1 MATPVPAPAPAPAP
15 TVTSP
20 APPAAPASAINSKG
34 YFDLSG
40 LFQLNK
46 AYLVDIS
53 NGYTSENPDQTT
65 AKLQNLKTNLA
76 TLGTAY
82 QNANSSATAVLA
94 QQGAMLN
101 IVNQEQD
108 RIAKKQAAM
117 ATTTTTQQRVLDLND
132 SNRKKMIEY
141 TKILLIFVAALFL
154 FFVLQK
160 LNAWFPEIPD
170 WIVDYSAIL
179 IFSIAAIYSLVIYI
193 KMQGHEPTNFDQ
205 IYMPPPRMLTPS
217 QRAAQEAEAAKS
229 GNLLG
234 TVNLGQCTGAACCA
248 SGTYWDISS
257 GMCVLDKPVTQGFE
271 PMYPELPTNTL
282 IQPND
287 ARFYVSGGAGA
298 NEPNEFTHYV
308 PYL

>member
-1 MATPVPAPAPAPAP
+1 MSTP
-15 TVTSP
+15 
-20 APPAAPASAINSKG
+20 PPQAIDPKG

-40 LFQLNK
+40 LFQIDQ

-53 NGYTSENPDQTT
+53 NSYTSANPGQTVAQLT
-65 AKLQNLKTNLA
+65 ELQTDLQK
-76 TLGTAY
+76 LGTTY

-101 IVNQEQD
+101 IVNQEQARLD
-108 RIAKKQAAM
+108 NKKDALAN
-117 ATTTTTQQRVLDLND
+117 TTTTQQRVSELND

-141 TKILLIFVAALFL
+141 TKILLIFVVALFL
-154 FFVLQK
+154 FFMLQK
-160 LNAWFPEIPD
+160 LNAWFPEMPD
-170 WIVDYSAIL
+170 WIVDHSAIF
-179 IFSIAAIYSLVIYI
+179 IFSSAAIYALVIYI
-193 KMQGHEPTNFDQ
+193 NMQGHEPSNFDQ

-217 QRAAQEAEAAKS
+217 QQAAQEAEAAKS

-234 TVNLGQCTGAACCA
+234 TLNLGQCMGAACCA

-257 GMCVLDKPVTQGFE
+257 GMCVLNKPVTQGFE
-271 PMYPELPTNTL
+271 PMYPEPALL
-282 IQPND
+282 HLAVPND

-298 NEPNEFTHYV
+298 NEPNEFRNYI

>member
-1 MATPVPAPAPAPAP
+1 MPTTTPL
-15 TVTSP
+15 
-20 APPAAPASAINSKG
+20 AIDPKG

-40 LFQLNK
+40 LFQIDQ

-53 NGYTSENPDQTT
+53 NSYTSANPGKTV
-65 AKLQNLKTNLA
+65 AKLIELEKDLQNL
-76 TLGTAY
+76 GTTY
-82 QNANSSATAVLA
+82 QNANSSATSVLA
-94 QQGAMLN
+94 QQSAMLN
-101 IVNQEQD
+101 IVNQEEA
-108 RIAKKQAAM
+108 RIAQKKTAM
-117 ATTTTTQQRVLDLND
+117 ENTTSTQQRVLDLND

-141 TKILLIFVAALFL
+141 TKILLIFVVALFL

-234 TVNLGQCTGAACCA
+234 TLNLGQCTGAACCA
-248 SGTYWDISS
+248 SGTYWDVSS
-257 GMCVLDKPVTQGFE
+257 GMCVLTKPLTQGFE
-271 PMYPELPTNTL
+271 PMYPEPATLHLP
-282 IQPND
+282 IPND
-287 ARFYVSGGAGA
+287 ARFYVSGGGAGA
-298 NEPNEFTHYV
+298 NEPNEFRNYI